1 MLRRGA
7 LIGVMVGILGITAA
21 LAVGYPAGAKPA
33 KGHHALCAS
42 KAKSAKRHAK
52 CKKARKISRRPASN
66 GSRTVARTP
75 GIGTSTGN
83 GTTTGTAGGR
93 TTSARDTGAGNGGG
107 IPTGTTGTG
116 AVTGTGTATGTAGAT
131 TTSTGTTE
139 TTGTG
144 TTGARPVVEGESA
157 SHLTPTDAVLEG
169 AIDDQGLEASY
180 EFHLVT
186 APPCLTAKPPCEI
199 AQRLF
204 STPAGKLLG
213 SPLGQD
219 VSVDLNTAGITLSPG
234 ARYEY
239 WLSATSSAG
248 TTDGPQLVL
257 VAPTG

>member
-33 KGHHALCAS
+33 KGPSRAVRENQNKGEVRQA
-42 KAKSAKRHAK
+42 ARPSA
-52 CKKARKISRRPASN
+52 RRPGRSA
-66 GSRTVARTP
+66 GAPQATGQGPSRGPRDREP
-75 GIGTSTGN
+75 PN
-83 GTTTGTAGGR
+83 GTARRQAPRGEDNERARHWGGVRAASTAR
-93 TTSARDTGAGNGGG
+93 
-107 IPTGTTGTG
+107 TGTG

-219 VSVDLNTAGITLSPG
+219 VSVDLNTAGITSLPG
-234 ARYEY
+234 AR
-239 WLSATSSAG
+239 
-248 TTDGPQLVL
+248 
-257 VAPTG
+257 